1 MDLERQEEKLAEEQ
15 DRGLYSFDGW
25 DLSTELE
32 ELHDRVAGVE
42 GECTDE
48 DVKLSRLITEISDA
62 LVDMGVFPI
71 WDIPQRPMLAQD
83 VLTIVGLI
91 LDHLRE
97 EQSSGVGPWP

>member
-1 MDLERQEEKLAEEQ
+1 
-15 DRGLYSFDGW
+15 
-25 DLSTELE
+25 
-32 ELHDRVAGVE
+32 VAGVE
-42 GECTDE
+42 GECTNE

-71 WDIPQRPMLAQD
+71 RDIPQRPMLAQD

-97 EQSSGVGPWP
+97 EQSSSVGPWP